1 MGDNFPDPSP
11 AEVEGKP
18 GEGDPLG
25 FVLGL
30 QPRHEGLTE
39 DVPGSR
45 LAVVPAGGE
54 FLTVG
59 QQDFQGQ
66 EVSSPADH
74 VSVAFLWS
82 KAGVIIVTTNM

>member
-30 QPRHEGLTE
+30 QPRHEGLAE
-39 DVPGSR
+39 DVPGPR

-66 EVSSPADH
+66 EVATPADH
-74 VSVAFLWS
+74 IAVALLWS
-82 KAGVIIVTTNM
+82 SISVMFCLVFE